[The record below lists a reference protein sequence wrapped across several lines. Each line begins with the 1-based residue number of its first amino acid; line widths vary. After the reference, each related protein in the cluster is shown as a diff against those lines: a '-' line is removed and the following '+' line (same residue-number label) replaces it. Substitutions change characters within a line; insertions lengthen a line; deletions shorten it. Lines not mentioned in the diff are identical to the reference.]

1 LAYYNELLEQE
12 VARRIEEN
20 LIIQEITFNMISH
33 LAETRDVDTVH
44 HIIRTQTYIKIL
56 ANQMKNKEK
65 FQGELSES
73 SIARMIKAAPLH
85 DIGKIGIPDRILL
98 KPAKLTNDEFEIM
111 KTHTLLG
118 AGAIR
123 KAIEQSVEIY
133 NKNELSKPLSLLFL
147 EDAEV
152 IAKFHHEKWNGQG
165 HPYGLKEQ
173 EIPLSAR
180 LMSVA
185 DVFDAVTT
193 NRVYNQIN
201 GDEVRL
207 EFILSNL
214 LNNAVKFT
222 NSGQITLSSK
232 NLIQTKNKIRIKFE
246 IIDTGAGISL
256 EQQKSLFLFNNN
268 SAEDH
273 YSGSA
278 LAICKKLTEFMGGRI
293 GAKSCSGKGSCFFL
307 ELTFGFFESSNDIPK
322 KAAMKQTQELFE
334 NGSYNEN
341 KLKSHGDINL
351 LLVEDSFLLREV
363 TRQLMENVGILI
375 DTAENE
381 ELALEAFKK
390 KEYDIILM
398 DIQMPVMDG
407 LEATR
412 QIRRLPSGKE
422 TPIIALTA
430 NAFQN
435 DIDAFDFNLALQ
447 KLKQFFGN
455 F

>member
-1 LAYYNELLEQE
+1 MNKPTILIVDDEPINLMVLDELLNSDYSVRACKSGEDALLAVGKEPYPDLILLDIIMPGIGGYEVLKILKENPEYSDIPVIFITGLDSSLDEEKGGAVDYIKKPFVPAIVLKRIQVQLELKKTKDHLAYYNELLEQE

-193 NRVYNQIN
+193 NRVYK
-201 GDEVRL
+201 R
-207 EFILSNL
+207 
-214 LNNAVKFT
+214 K
-222 NSGQITLSSK
+222 
-232 NLIQTKNKIRIKFE
+232 
-246 IIDTGAGISL
+246 
-256 EQQKSLFLFNNN
+256 
-268 SAEDH
+268 
-273 YSGSA
+273 
-278 LAICKKLTEFMGGRI
+278 
-293 GAKSCSGKGSCFFL
+293 
-307 ELTFGFFESSNDIPK
+307 
-322 KAAMKQTQELFE
+322 
-334 NGSYNEN
+334 
-341 KLKSHGDINL
+341 
-351 LLVEDSFLLREV
+351 
-363 TRQLMENVGILI
+363 
-375 DTAENE
+375 
-381 ELALEAFKK
+381 
-390 KEYDIILM
+390 
-398 DIQMPVMDG
+398 
-407 LEATR
+407 
-412 QIRRLPSGKE
+412 
-422 TPIIALTA
+422 
-430 NAFQN
+430 
-435 DIDAFDFNLALQ
+435 
-447 KLKQFFGN
+447 
-455 F
+455 